1 MTGKLYNFEIMLPSL
16 SRLLNL
22 INVSPSEE
30 INAYSI
36 CRNLKME
43 NPVYASDEDYAL
55 YPSTEAS
62 VIIKI
67 NWEILN
73 SATVS

>member
-30 INAYSI
+30 INAYSS

-43 NPVYASDEDYAL
+43 NPVHASDKDYAL
-55 YPSTEAS
+55 DPSTEVSA
-62 VIIKI
+62 IIKI
-67 NWEILN
+67 N
-73 SATVS
+73 

>member
-1 MTGKLYNFEIMLPSL
+1 MLPPL

-43 NPVYASDEDYAL
+43 NPVYASDKDYAL

-67 NWEILN
+67 
-73 SATVS
+73 S